1 MIGDLVRKWDEY
13 PDKEARTQLRGG
25 GAPPGPLA
33 MIWAAASAFRFRF
46 FVAKGYRDGVAGLV
60 LSVLFAV
67 YRFEGGRPRCGRLP
81 ATGAM
86 RTRRFAAS
94 ARSRGWRPRSPGT
107 GSAGCG
113 RVGARREGQR
123 DLATFHP
130 GASPRFSPRGPRRA
144 RAPLSP
150 QDPHAAPGNV

>member
-67 YRFEGGRPRCGRLP
+67 YRFEGEAKMWEVTGYRRDADTTVRRLGSLPRLAAALTGHGFRRL
-81 ATGAM
+81 
-86 RTRRFAAS
+86 
-94 ARSRGWRPRSPGT
+94 W
-107 GSAGCG
+107 
-113 RVGARREGQR
+113 ARR
-123 DLATFHP
+123 
-130 GASPRFSPRGPRRA
+130 S
-144 RAPLSP
+144 AP
-150 QDPHAAPGNV
+150 